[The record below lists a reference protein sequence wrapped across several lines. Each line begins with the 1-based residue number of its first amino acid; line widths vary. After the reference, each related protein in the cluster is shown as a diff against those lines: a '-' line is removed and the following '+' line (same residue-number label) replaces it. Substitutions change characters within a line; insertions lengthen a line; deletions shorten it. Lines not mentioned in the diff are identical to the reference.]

1 VRSPSP
7 RFGQS
12 SWILLHFAH
21 LLKLIASGSWIVSSP
36 ARRCSAKLPYLEVL
50 DLGLPVAL
58 GLAARDQV
66 AERL

>member
-1 VRSPSP
+1 MRSPSP

-36 ARRCSAKLPYLEVL
+36 ARRCSAKLPYSILVCQLPL
-50 DLGLPVAL
+50 DWQPAI
-58 GLAARDQV
+58 
-66 AERL
+66 RLLNAFEF